1 MPLCGQTEDKMIME
15 NSMTDVR
22 KVPKDSMEEVILH
35 TAEDMFLS
43 NGYNGVSTTD
53 IARKVGCNQ
62 ALIHYYYRTK
72 QNLFTKVYERKI
84 QSIFD
89 VVKSRLGDGISFEEK
104 IRRVVEIHFDFLME
118 NPRLPLFLLEEAR
131 NNEEAIAIIRRFM
144 SLYKDEFMSVLE
156 KSIAAEVERG
166 TIGEISA
173 FDLIMDIASL
183 NVFPFI
189 VNPIV
194 RNIVR
199 LDEEQYRSFLEDRKR
214 EVVRLIMSRL
224 KK

>member
-1 MPLCGQTEDKMIME
+1 MSIE
-15 NSMTDVR
+15 
-22 KVPKDSMEEVILH
+22 
-35 TAEDMFLS
+35 LS
-43 NGYNGVSTTD
+43 EQE
-53 IARKVGCNQ
+53 I
-62 ALIHYYYRTK
+62 
-72 QNLFTKVYERKI
+72 
-84 QSIFD
+84 
-89 VVKSRLGDGISFEEK
+89 
-104 IRRVVEIHFDFLME
+104 IRRNSLGELRKLGIEPYPAARYEVTAKSSEIIAGYDPEKNNFQDITIAGRIMSRRIMGSASFMELQDSTGRIQVYVRRDDICEGEDTTLYNVVFKK
-118 NPRLPLFLLEEAR
+118 LLDIDK
-131 NNEEAIAIIRRFM
+131 AIAIIRRFM
-144 SLYKDEFMSVLE
+144 SQYKDELMAVLQN
-156 KSIAAEVERG
+156 SIAAEVERG

>member
-1 MPLCGQTEDKMIME
+1 
-15 NSMTDVR
+15 
-22 KVPKDSMEEVILH
+22 
-35 TAEDMFLS
+35 
-43 NGYNGVSTTD
+43 
-53 IARKVGCNQ
+53 
-62 ALIHYYYRTK
+62 
-72 QNLFTKVYERKI
+72 
-84 QSIFD
+84 
-89 VVKSRLGDGISFEEK
+89 
-104 IRRVVEIHFDFLME
+104 
-118 NPRLPLFLLEEAR
+118 
-131 NNEEAIAIIRRFM
+131 M

-199 LDEEQYRSFLEDRKR
+199 LDEEQYRSFLEGRKR
-214 EVVRLIMSRL
+214 EVVRLIMCRL